1 MCANCIN
8 ILSDINESQA
18 VVNLNKKHL
27 QSITQSSSD
36 IKTSKELSYFFFV
49 HFSRTFHKHVS
60 KIHWKSPWLPHS
72 LPSASLSSSAW
83 RIHWFLMNILV
94 LFLAD
99 RLSFPVCMK
108 CFGRST
114 WALSSFQ
121 SIYTTLKRLT
131 QNQLNRLHVPVC
143 CLFINYPQN
152 LTHLLQLGY

>member
-8 ILSDINESQA
+8 IFSDLNESQA

-108 CFGRST
+108 CFWSFD
-114 WALSSFQ
+114 LS
-121 SIYTTLKRLT
+121 
-131 QNQLNRLHVPVC
+131 
-143 CLFINYPQN
+143 FIKFSKYLYDSEEINSKPKA
-152 LTHLLQLGY
+152 